1 MRREFQNIY
10 QDLEKEEGFRAGHLL
25 CPGCSGALLH
35 KYIARAMGPNTIV
48 SLGATCVGLPGIM
61 FPQAVTLPAL
71 YISMASAASGMT
83 GIGVAL
89 NVLRRKGRLKEKGR
103 IIPIAIAGDGS
114 ACDIGFAALSGA
126 AERNDDGIFFT
137 FDNEAYMNTG
147 IQRSS
152 LTPQY
157 SWTQTTLKGK
167 LQRKKDMPRIMAAHE
182 IPYCATASF
191 AFPEDFIA
199 KVLKAKT
206 MEPGFKYVHALAS
219 CPTGWRFPESKMIE
233 VSRLA
238 VDTGMW
244 NLFEVDHGEFRLTYK
259 PKTRKPVKDYLSLQG
274 RFSHLT
280 DLDYERIQK
289 EVDTKCKEL
298 GF

>member
-1 MRREFQNIY
+1 MRREFKDIY
-10 QDLEKEEGFRAGHLL
+10 QDVEKEEGFLAGHSL
-25 CPGCSGALLH
+25 CPGCPGALLH
-35 KYIARAMGPNTIV
+35 KYISRTMGQNTII
-48 SLGATCVGLPGIM
+48 SFGASCVCTPGIM
-61 FPQAVTLPAL
+61 FPQAVTLPSL
-71 YISMASAASGMT
+71 YISMASGASGMT
-83 GIGVAL
+83 GVASAL
-89 NVLRRKGRLKEKGR
+89 NVLRRKGRLKEKER
-103 IIPIAIAGDGS
+103 IVPIAIAGDGS

-126 AERNDDGIFFT
+126 AERNEDGIFFT

-167 LQRKKDMPRIMAAHE
+167 PQRKKDMPMIMADHK

-206 MEPGFKYVHALAS
+206 MEPGFKYIHALAC
-219 CPTGWRFPESKMIE
+219 CPTGWRFPESKTIE
-233 VSRLA
+233 VSRLS
-238 VDTGMW
+238 VETGMW
-244 NLFEVDHGEFRLTYK
+244 NLFEIDHGEFRLTYK
-259 PKTRKPVKDYLSLQG
+259 PKERRPVEDYLSLQG

-280 DLDYERIQK
+280 SSDYERIQK
-289 EVDTKCKEL
+289 EVDAKCEKL
-298 GF
+298 GC